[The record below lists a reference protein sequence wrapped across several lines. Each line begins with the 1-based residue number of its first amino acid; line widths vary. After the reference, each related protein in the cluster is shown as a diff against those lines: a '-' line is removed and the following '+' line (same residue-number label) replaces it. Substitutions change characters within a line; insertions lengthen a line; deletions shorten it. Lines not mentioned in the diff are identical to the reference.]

1 MKRKLK
7 AIWKIITCDEFFVA
21 ISKQYNPYGNTCDG
35 PIKYDYQTNTERNI
49 FFVFVKNFLSNNYD
63 SKGIY
68 REVETI

>member
-21 ISKQYNPYGNTCDG
+21 TSKQYNPYGNTCDG

-49 FFVFVKNFLSNNYD
+49 FFAFVKNFLSNNYD
-63 SKGIY
+63 SKRID
-68 REVETI
+68 